1 MTCRVR
7 SRSIPCAFANTSAS
21 DTPRLFSATAIWFAS
36 LQACPAPWSP
46 MWTIV
51 FPSAS
56 KTGIARFTSFS
67 SPPIMIERRASIAP
81 SSPPETG
88 ASSVRNSGR
97 FAAARFA
104 NSRVAAGEIVLMS
117 IASKPSCAPAAM
129 PSGPKVTV
137 STSGELVTMVMTMSL
152 RSATSRGVR
161 MTVAPASP
169 SGFARSRVRFV
180 TVTAKPA
187 LGALRA
193 SGAPMIPRPTNPGRS
208 TALVRPFA
216 AVDEEGPL
224 LGLVDVHRRD
234 QEIVGDVDEALGA
247 SQLVRDRLRER
258 VFFICVEEERPRLL
272 HECEELGGL
281 EVLFVRE
288 EDGRPEIFVAVVDL
302 VIEHRVEPKPIH
314 LRSPMHEA
322 PKTVPAS
329 VRHTIRREPGSTV
342 VIEAQIDAG
351 RLARPA
357 QPGDIVTVDV
367 DATIPDRKVP
377 PFARNAHVEAGKPL
391 GIAGLGEALVG
402 LKAGETKSVELKFP
416 DDASEGELRGRAAT
430 FSFRPSQVSEKVLP
444 ALDDEFAKTVG
455 VSDLAALR
463 KAVRNELAHA
473 AFHESRDDAAEK
485 AVAHALESAT
495 VELPEVLV
503 QEELEHLVADLKA
516 RVKEQGLTFEQFLL
530 QARKTE
536 DELRKEW
543 LPLAERRAKS
553 LLVLDEIARKEDV
566 KVTGNELAEQAALS
580 PLAQADPQAFRS
592 PAVLAALA
600 RSIRNRKT
608 VDKLIGLDSPDAER
622 EAIRKAGG
630 EVEEEPKK
638 PEIIVPAKTDAT
650 VEGREAIR
658 ALLEKK

>member
-1 MTCRVR
+1 
-7 SRSIPCAFANTSAS
+7 
-21 DTPRLFSATAIWFAS
+21 
-36 LQACPAPWSP
+36 
-46 MWTIV
+46 
-51 FPSAS
+51 
-56 KTGIARFTSFS
+56 
-67 SPPIMIERRASIAP
+67 
-81 SSPPETG
+81 
-88 ASSVRNSGR
+88 
-97 FAAARFA
+97 
-104 NSRVAAGEIVLMS
+104 
-117 IASKPSCAPAAM
+117 
-129 PSGPKVTV
+129 
-137 STSGELVTMVMTMSL
+137 
-152 RSATSRGVR
+152 
-161 MTVAPASP
+161 
-169 SGFARSRVRFV
+169 
-180 TVTAKPA
+180 
-187 LGALRA
+187 
-193 SGAPMIPRPTNPGRS
+193 
-208 TALVRPFA
+208 
-216 AVDEEGPL
+216 
-224 LGLVDVHRRD
+224 
-234 QEIVGDVDEALGA
+234 
-247 SQLVRDRLRER
+247 
-258 VFFICVEEERPRLL
+258 
-272 HECEELGGL
+272 
-281 EVLFVRE
+281 
-288 EDGRPEIFVAVVDL
+288 
-302 VIEHRVEPKPIH
+302 
-314 LRSPMHEA
+314 MHEA

-342 VIEAQIDAG
+342 VIEAEIDAG
-351 RLARPA
+351 RLARAADTAFQRHVQRAQIPGFRPGKAPRAMYERTYGKEHLWDDAGADLVDETYREIVTAEDLDPIDQPKVEITQLTEGEPLRYTATVVVRPEVMLGDYRAHGAVVEPTPPAEEEVERTIAAMRESHAQLRAVDRPA

-503 QEELEHLVADLKA
+503 QEELEHLMADLKA

-638 PEIIVPAKTDAT
+638 PEIIVPAKSDAT